1 MDGMNEIMVSIIRDE
16 WETLVELRARA
27 GILYRMT
34 NGRQYIDCETI
45 ANIFG
50 FEYDKEAE

>member
-1 MDGMNEIMVSIIRDE
+1 MNENMVTVTRDE
-16 WETLVELRARA
+16 WETLVELRARV

-34 NGRQYIDCETI
+34 NGRQYIDCEKV
-45 ANIFG
+45 ADIFG